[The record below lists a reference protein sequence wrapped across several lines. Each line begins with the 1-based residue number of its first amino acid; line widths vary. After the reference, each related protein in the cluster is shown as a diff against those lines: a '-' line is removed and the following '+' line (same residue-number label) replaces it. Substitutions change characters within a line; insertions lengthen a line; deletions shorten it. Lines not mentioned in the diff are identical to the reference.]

1 VGSNLLRHYPILEE
15 GFHHFDNDGYKVHEA
30 VLEAYMVC
38 LYSIYYCSL
47 KEVITSELYMASG
60 NGE

>member
-1 VGSNLLRHYPILEE
+1 MMGI
-15 GFHHFDNDGYKVHEA
+15 KCIEA

-47 KEVITSELYMASG
+47 KEVIASELYMASG
-60 NGE
+60 NSE